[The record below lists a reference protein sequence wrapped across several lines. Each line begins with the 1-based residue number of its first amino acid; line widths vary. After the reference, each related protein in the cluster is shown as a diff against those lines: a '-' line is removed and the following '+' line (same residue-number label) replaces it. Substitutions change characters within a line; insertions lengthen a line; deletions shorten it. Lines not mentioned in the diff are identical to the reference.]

1 MLVVNITVGIAI
13 FLLLVAITL
22 MYSSKRSKAKRDD
35 WEESIYKQVVRDLEN
50 NKKRYGLWKLAMK
63 ESNGL
68 EDTCESLYIAYCVQ
82 SIIGEHE
89 ILGTVRI

>member
-1 MLVVNITVGIAI
+1 MGWTK
-13 FLLLVAITL
+13 T
-22 MYSSKRSKAKRDD
+22 KRDD

-68 EDTCESLYIAYCVQ
+68 EDTCKSLYITYCVQ

-89 ILGTVRI
+89 ILDTVRI

>member
-1 MLVVNITVGIAI
+1 MFIINITVGIAI
-13 FLLLVAITL
+13 FLLLVAIVL
-22 MYSSKRSKAKRDD
+22 MYSSKRSKIKREN

-63 ESNGL
+63 ESEGL
-68 EDTCESLYIAYCVQ
+68 EDMCKTLYIKYCVQ

-89 ILGTVRI
+89 ILDTVRT

>member
-1 MLVVNITVGIAI
+1 MLVINVTIGMAI
-13 FLLLVAITL
+13 VLLLIAMTL
-22 MYSSKRSKAKRDD
+22 LYSSKKSKTKREN
-35 WEESIYKQVVRDLEN
+35 WEENIYKQVVKDLEN
-50 NKKRYGLWKLAMK
+50 NKKRYGLWKLAVK

-68 EDTCESLYIAYCVQ
+68 EDTCKALYIKYCVQ